1 MAWLM
6 LKLNQLKTQIETQI
20 EISVEIRVQIQIEN
34 TGEKNVEIW
43 NP

>member
-6 LKLNQLKTQIETQI
+6 LKLNQLKTQI

>member
-6 LKLNQLKTQIETQI
+6 LKLNQLITQIETQI

>member
-6 LKLNQLKTQIETQI
+6 LKLNQIKTQIETQI